1 MISPRP
7 IHYPYIVCHKNAVS
21 LSLSKKCTFTPSF
34 TRMSYYRYIT
44 GVYKS
49 YWPELNRTLRSSSVP
64 RTVASKHFIIGTI
77 LIQLSGTFLCC
88 VIDHFIPRYQTWTR
102 PVMFEEPRC
111 PQMLSTRSRILR
123 MLQGDGDGILG
134 DCDGILG
141 DGDGILGDGY
151 GILGDGDGI
160 LGDGDGQ
167 CP

>member
-1 MISPRP
+1 MHFHP
-7 IHYPYIVCHKNAVS
+7 ILYQDVLLPLHNRSVQVLLAGVEQNPEIFFRSTDGSIKALYNRNNSYPIQRID
-21 LSLSKKCTFTPSF
+21 T
-34 TRMSYYRYIT
+34 
-44 GVYKS
+44 KS
-49 YWPELNRTLRSSSVP
+49 E
-64 RTVASKHFIIGTI
+64 TV
-77 LIQLSGTFLCC
+77 LCC

-160 LGDGDGQ
+160 FGDGDGILGDGDGQ